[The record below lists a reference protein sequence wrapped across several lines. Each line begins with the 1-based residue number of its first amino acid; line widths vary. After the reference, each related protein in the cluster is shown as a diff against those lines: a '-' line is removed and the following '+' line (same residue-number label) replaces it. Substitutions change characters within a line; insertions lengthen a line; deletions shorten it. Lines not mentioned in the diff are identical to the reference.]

1 MRRESRADAVL
12 EPGVTVTSVSSE
24 GCTLLCAVDQLSGG
38 TLSWCE
44 GEDLVDQSST
54 QRSLPLTVDRLGLQS
69 S

>member
-1 MRRESRADAVL
+1 MSRRDAVL

-38 TLSWCE
+38 TLSWCK
-44 GEDLVDQSST
+44 GEDLVDKSST